1 MAQLKLKQ
9 DVKKGLLT
17 VYHKDGGWDS
27 FDLSKSIT
35 QQQLAELK
43 KHKPEL
49 VETVNPK

>member
-1 MAQLKLKQ
+1 MSQLKLKQ
-9 DVKKGLLT
+9 NVNKGLLT
-17 VYHKDGGWDS
+17 IYHKNGGWDS
-27 FDLSKSIT
+27 FDLTKQLT